1 VSKQDATI
9 SDTPLPSAVDA
20 ERVLLAS
27 VFIDNAYWDQVSA
40 LPPDAW
46 SLDSHRRIRM
56 AMKRLHDANT
66 AIDQLTVSMHLQ
78 DRHEIEAVGG
88 WAYITDLD
96 KGVPRHPAI
105 EDYVR
110 IVREKMMLRRTI
122 LICTSTLSMAQDQSE
137 SVLDVISYAQGE
149 IEKLCEPV
157 MQSNK
162 APVKAF
168 MPNVIQEVVS
178 DYIAKKQP
186 TIPSGNAWFDAK
198 TGGGY
203 RMGKYT
209 IVAARPKIGKSS
221 FAVTSTVYN
230 CQRGKRVVWF
240 SMEMD
245 RKELSLNFVP
255 YLTDLPNIVCVRPWL
270 RTPEQQDTVLEAL
283 ETIERDWNLEI
294 HDGELDCDQ
303 VCWIIDKEGRRGEE
317 TLLIGDHFGLI
328 AGGEKD
334 IRKRYVEHSERIR
347 KKIKPYHKTMA
358 MLMLFQLNEV
368 PREFADK
375 RPQRSDIGESKK
387 PLQDCYA
394 ALFLHRYQD
403 KETLKMTRRTNQN
416 LELIR
421 GGGSPG
427 NVDGEFD
434 TKRLEFLAQAEMEYE
449 DQYDPQK
456 D

>member
-1 VSKQDATI
+1 MSKVPDLNLDVGLPAALDCERTI
-9 SDTPLPSAVDA
+9 LGA
-20 ERVLLAS
+20 VLLDREAWPA
-27 VFIDNAYWDQVSA
+27 VRAAIKIDD
-40 LPPDAW
+40 L
-46 SLDSHRRIRM
+46 SLDSHRRIALRM
-56 AMKRLHDANT
+56 NELYDEGSG
-66 AIDQLTVSMHLQ
+66 IDIVTLSNKLAS
-78 DRHEIEAVGG
+78 RHEVEAVGG
-88 WAYITDLD
+88 VSYLADLTIGLPRRPVIDDYLKIVKD
-96 KGVPRHPAI
+96 KS
-105 EDYVR
+105 
-110 IVREKMMLRRTI
+110 MLRKTM
-122 LICTSTLSMAQDQSE
+122 LICSSTLSMAQDQSE
-137 SVLDVISYAQGE
+137 SALDVISYAQGE

-157 MQSNK
+157 TQSNK

-168 MPNVIQEVVS
+168 MPNVIDEVVS

-186 TIPSGNAWFDAK
+186 TIPSGNAWFDAR

-221 FAVTSTVYN
+221 WAVTSTVYN
-230 CQRGKRVVWF
+230 CQRGRRVVWL

-270 RTPEQQDTVLEAL
+270 RTPEQQDTVLGAL
-283 ETIERDWNLEI
+283 ETIQNDWNLEI

-303 VCWIIDKEGRRGEE
+303 ICWIIDKEGRRGEE
-317 TLLIGDHFGLI
+317 TLIIGDHFGLI
-328 AGGEKD
+328 AGGEKE

-347 KKIKPYHKTMA
+347 KKMKPYHKTMA

-394 ALFLHRYQD
+394 AMFLHRYQD

-427 NVDGEFD
+427 NVD
-434 TKRLEFLAQAEMEYE
+434 
-449 DQYDPQK
+449 
-456 D
+456 